1 MRYEIPHWKGRFAP
15 MNITELGQKEAEFL
29 STQAQRG
36 ETIFTIRQAQQFWGK
51 PESTHKVLNR
61 LQRKGWIQRLE
72 RGLYLIVPLAAGP
85 ERHWTEDSF
94 VIAGHLVRNSPSAIA
109 YWSALHYW
117 NLTEHIPQMVLV
129 QSTRRKHRAQ
139 VIIQGVA
146 FRFILISESKLYGV
160 ITQYRNG
167 LPFPITDREK
177 TLIDACARPDLSGG
191 IALVFQALKTCA
203 SQLEWERLES
213 YLERFRSSAVYKRLG
228 YLIELG
234 TLAVPEREKRLER
247 WQSKLKTG
255 ISPLEPAGASAAGR
269 INSRWRLRLNVE
281 VNV

>member
-1 MRYEIPHWKGRFAP
+1 
-15 MNITELGQKEAEFL
+15 MNIKGLGQKEAAFL

-36 ETIFTIRQAQQFWGK
+36 ETIFTIRDAQQFWGK
-51 PESTHKVLNR
+51 PESTYKVLNR

-72 RGLYLIVPLAAGP
+72 RGLYMIVPLAAGP
-85 ERHWTEDSF
+85 ERHWAEDSF
-94 VIAGHLVRNSPSAIA
+94 VIAGHLVRNSPAAIA

-117 NLTEHIPQMVLV
+117 NMTEHIPQIVLV
-129 QSTRRKHRAQ
+129 QTTQRKHRAQ

-146 FRFILISESKLYGV
+146 FRFILISESKFYGV

-177 TLIDACARPDLSGG
+177 TLIDACDRPDLSGG
-191 IALVFQALKTCA
+191 IALVFQALKTSV
-203 SQLEWERLES
+203 SQIEWERLED
-213 YLERFRSSAVYKRLG
+213 YLDRFSSSAGYKRLG
-228 YLIELG
+228 YLIERG
-234 TLAVPEREKRLER
+234 ALAVPECEKRLDR

-255 ISPLEPAGASAAGR
+255 ISPLEPGASASGR

-281 VNV
+281 VTV